1 MSFDELRKFYSEH
14 FSTGYLNITPDKG
27 FSSFERKLIL
37 ISLICYITY
46 KGKLKNPD
54 VTHYQTIVKL
64 SKNLCLPDDFIKGL
78 AIVCEDF
85 AYGNNG
91 NFPTF
96 GLEGKKILEKIVSI
110 LKTYLPFWKLINL
123 TFINYDLNKIII
135 ILICSSSE
143 E

>member
-85 AYGNNG
+85 AYSCSD
-91 NFPTF
+91 FPTF
-96 GLEGKKILEKIVSI
+96 SFKGQEIINEAREI
-110 LKTYLPFWKLINL
+110 LKSYMPF
-123 TFINYDLNKIII
+123 
-135 ILICSSSE
+135 
-143 E
+143 